1 MCKIKREKKYC
12 LISSLYNMRIFTA
25 SIMRHKC
32 HEYYHIYPKQK
43 LNEYVSLED
52 YQLSAPE
59 IINLSIKLH

>member
-1 MCKIKREKKYC
+1 
-12 LISSLYNMRIFTA
+12 MRQ
-25 SIMRHKC
+25 KC
-32 HEYYHIYPKQK
+32 YEYYHIYPKQE